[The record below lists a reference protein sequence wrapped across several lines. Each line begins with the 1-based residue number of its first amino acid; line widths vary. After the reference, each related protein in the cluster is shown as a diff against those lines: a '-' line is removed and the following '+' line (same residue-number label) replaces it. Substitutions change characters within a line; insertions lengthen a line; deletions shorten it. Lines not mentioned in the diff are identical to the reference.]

1 MLNILISSTCNDF
14 KEERHYIKKDLSTL
28 GYNVKISE
36 QDDILFDPNDP
47 THISCID
54 AVKECDIIIFLI
66 GSRFGGKAVKDAID
80 QVGLEALENSKVDFF
95 KANKKISITHCEI
108 LSALKYKIPIYTFI
122 RNEVSTNHH
131 LYETNKK
138 IGFPDNFVFPNFK
151 STEEAKYIFEFYNF
165 IRKDRPGNYC
175 KPFEYSEDIVKIM
188 KFQLMEYFAK
198 LFRKEKQQISP
209 KLNPNVINADVV
221 GHDSNERQN
230 YFDRFYPNIDSGDTL
245 RVMGTGVTS
254 FLSRKERIK
263 GLLKGGSHIQ
273 LLLINN
279 HIIKG
284 DFQCSS
290 DEFIQKVNV
299 AFEETKVYAPTG
311 TKVHCPLYNTKFL
324 IDTKHFNKYHNRE
337 KEKDYHKKIQDSIK
351 LIQEYQEEFEK
362 ENFVGTI
369 TAKHF
374 NSFVPLSISAIF
386 NDKVNDNELI
396 AEFILPFSENRIIFN
411 STKEDNPKVYKI
423 FMDFFTSTWENSNN
437 I

>member
-1 MLNILISSTCNDF
+1 MLNILISSTCNDL
-14 KEERHYIKKDLSTL
+14 KEERHYIKRDLSAL
-28 GYNVKISE
+28 GYNVNISE

-54 AVKECDIIIFLI
+54 AVKENDIVIFLI
-66 GSRFGGKAVKDAID
+66 GTRFGGKAVSDAVG
-80 QVGLEALENSKVDFF
+80 QVGLELLENSKVDFF
-95 KANKKISITHCEI
+95 KTNNKISITHCEI
-108 LSALKYKIPIYTFI
+108 LSALKNKVPIYTFI
-122 RNEVSTNHH
+122 RSEVSTNHH

-138 IGFPDNFVFPNFK
+138 NGFPANFNFPNFK
-151 STEEAKYIFEFYNF
+151 GLEEAKYIFEFYNF

-175 KPFEYSEDIVKIM
+175 KSFEISEDIVKIM
-188 KFQLMEYFAK
+188 KFQLMEYFTK
-198 LFRKEKQQISP
+198 LFRNAKQSKLP
-209 KLNPNVINADVV
+209 KQSQNVINADVV
-221 GHDSNERQN
+221 GHDSNDRQN
-230 YFDRFYPNIDSGDTL
+230 YFDKFYPNIDSGDTL

-254 FLSRKERIK
+254 FLSRKDRIR
-263 GLLKGGSHIQ
+263 GLLKGGTHIQ

-279 HIIKG
+279 QIIKG

-290 DEFIQKVNV
+290 DNFLKKIKVSLQDSQ
-299 AFEETKVYAPTG
+299 VYLANES
-311 TKVHCPLYNTKFL
+311 KVHCPLFETKFL

-351 LIQEYQEEFEK
+351 LIQEYQDEFEM
-362 ENFVGTI
+362 ENYLGKI

-374 NSFVPLSISAIF
+374 NSFVPLSITAIY

-423 FMDFFTSTWENSNN
+423 FMDFFTSTWDNSNN